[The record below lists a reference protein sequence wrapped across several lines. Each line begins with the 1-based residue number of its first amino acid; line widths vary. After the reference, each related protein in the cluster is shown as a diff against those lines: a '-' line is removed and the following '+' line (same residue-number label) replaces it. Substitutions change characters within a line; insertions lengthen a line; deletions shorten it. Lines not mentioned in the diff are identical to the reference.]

1 MRIKKNDKVK
11 IISGEYNGVEGHVL
25 KSFPTKNKI
34 IVEKVNFIKKHQR
47 PTQQNPSGGV
57 IEMEA
62 PIHNKSLFKIININI
77 SYSKSSLLGQHI
89 NHIREICYDIDENYI
104 NKKNKKFLWF
114 SILLICKPLFNK
126 KLCNSFKTY

>member
-62 PIHNKSLFKIININI
+62 PIHVSNVQFICPKCGKVSKIKMKILDDKSR
-77 SYSKSSLLGQHI
+77 
-89 NHIREICYDIDENYI
+89 IRYCTNCGDMV
-104 NKKNKKFLWF
+104 
-114 SILLICKPLFNK
+114 
-126 KLCNSFKTY
+126 